1 MKRLTLFSLLSL
13 FASSTLLAQELT
25 FTETSHDFGAINEA
39 DGEVHYDFHFTNT
52 GDAPLV
58 IKQVITGCGCTSA
71 KWSEKPYAP
80 GDKGVIR
87 VSYHPEGR
95 KIEKFS
101 QVTEVFTNLPNPAT
115 LTISGSVTLVKHP
128 YVNYFD
134 PAKGERKTP
143 KTFTPKDDYELVLM
157 RIRQNLYESTP
168 VETMDKNA
176 TSLMKLMTPEGI
188 WPQIDYK
195 CFFRT
200 NWEPADHLSR
210 IKRMAMAYTCPES
223 SLYGNQVLFRAID
236 KAVRAWNEYKPTS
249 YNWWYNQI
257 SVPKIMADILALME
271 VGESK
276 LSDGAVQCFMEMMEQ
291 SDPRKWT
298 GANKMDIAI
307 HHLIRGCVLKNDSIV
322 STNVKEFFEP
332 VCITDGEGIREDM
345 SYQQHGTQLYIGGY
359 GSVFVDNIAKTAGLF
374 TGTRF
379 ALSDEQ
385 IKLFS
390 EFVRNTYLNVF
401 RSHYMDFSVCGRSV
415 SRAKTLDPGNYAF
428 LFKKMKE
435 IDSLHADEY
444 DMAAQRFSQNNSV
457 IGRTNKNQMF
467 YLSDYMLHNRKRFD
481 FSVRAVSARTR
492 RSESGNGENLLG
504 TYLSEG
510 ATNIRVTGDE
520 YYNIFPVWEWDKIPG
535 TTTPAGEV
543 ENHNDWGVAGTAQ
556 FVGGVSDGLYGV
568 MAYGMDDYGMKANK
582 GWFMF
587 DNEIVCLGSGI
598 TSQLDK
604 EINTSVNQCHLVG
617 DVYATT
623 AGKMGKMISN
633 SRLDSEFSG
642 WVWHNKIGYFFPD
655 SISMHLK
662 NEQQQGKWSKI
673 NFNQSDQLVSM
684 PVFNLYVSHGKKPQE
699 DKYAYYIVPGIA
711 SPASL
716 ATYNPADVPII
727 CNEPSLQAVYNQRLD
742 ILQIIF
748 WEAGTLRHS
757 QIKVEADIPCVVMVK
772 GCTTDKPEIVLT
784 DPTQKNNLTVGK
796 EVRVVNAGS
805 ASKNN

>member
-52 GDAPLV
+52 GNAPLV

-95 KIEKFS
+95 KMEKFS

-134 PAKGERKTP
+134 PTKGERKTP

-157 RIRQNLYESTP
+157 RVRQNLYESTP

-271 VGESK
+271 AGESK
-276 LSDGAVQCFMEMMEQ
+276 LSDGAVHGFMEMMEQ

-332 VCITDGEGIREDM
+332 VCITDGEGIRADM

-359 GSVFVDNIAKTAGLF
+359 GSVFVDNIAKTARLF

-428 LFKKMKE
+428 LFNKMKE
-435 IDSLHADEY
+435 IDPTHADYY
-444 DMAAQRFSQNNSV
+444 DMASQRFSQNNGT
-457 IGRTNKNQMF
+457 IGRTHHNQMF

-481 FSVRAVSARTR
+481 FSVRAVSNRTC

-543 ENHNDWGVAGTAQ
+543 ENHNDWGVAGTAE

-568 MAYGMDDYGMKANK
+568 MAYGMNDYGMKANK

-598 TSQLDK
+598 ESQTDK
-604 EINTSVNQCHLVG
+604 DINTSINQCHLVG

-623 AGKMGKMISN
+623 AGKMGKMIPN

-642 WVWHNKIGYFFPD
+642 WIWHNKIGYFFPD

-684 PVFNLYVSHGKKPQE
+684 PVFNLYVSHGKKPKGE
-699 DKYAYYIVPGIA
+699 KYAYYIVPGIA

-716 ATYNPADVPII
+716 TAYNPTNVPII
-727 CNEPSLQAVYNQRLD
+727 SNEANLQAVYNQQLD

-748 WEAGTLRHS
+748 WEAGTLQHG
-757 QIKVEADIPCVVMVK
+757 QIKVEADVPCVVMIK
-772 GCTTDKPEIVLT
+772 GTTTYRPEVLLS
-784 DPTQKNNLTVGK
+784 DPTQKNKLTYGK
-796 EVRVVNAGS
+796 EVRVIKLDGS
-805 ASKNN
+805 SQNS

>member
-1 MKRLTLFSLLSL
+1 
-13 FASSTLLAQELT
+13 
-25 FTETSHDFGAINEA
+25 
-39 DGEVHYDFHFTNT
+39 
-52 GDAPLV
+52 
-58 IKQVITGCGCTSA
+58 
-71 KWSEKPYAP
+71 
-80 GDKGVIR
+80 
-87 VSYHPEGR
+87 
-95 KIEKFS
+95 
-101 QVTEVFTNLPNPAT
+101 
-115 LTISGSVTLVKHP
+115 
-128 YVNYFD
+128 
-134 PAKGERKTP
+134 
-143 KTFTPKDDYELVLM
+143 
-157 RIRQNLYESTP
+157 
-168 VETMDKNA
+168 
-176 TSLMKLMTPEGI
+176 
-188 WPQIDYK
+188 
-195 CFFRT
+195 
-200 NWEPADHLSR
+200 
-210 IKRMAMAYTCPES
+210 MAMAYTCPES

-271 VGESK
+271 AGESK
-276 LSDGAVQCFMEMMEQ
+276 LSDGAVHGFMEMMEQ

-332 VCITDGEGIREDM
+332 VCITNGEGIRADM

-379 ALSDEQ
+379 ALNDEQ

-428 LFKKMKE
+428 LFNKMKE
-435 IDSLHADEY
+435 IDPTHADYY
-444 DMAAQRFSQNNSV
+444 DMASQRFSQNNST
-457 IGRTNKNQMF
+457 IGRTHHNQMF

-481 FSVRAVSARTR
+481 FSVRAVSNRTC

-543 ENHNDWGVAGTAQ
+543 ENHNDWGVAGTAE

-568 MAYGMDDYGMKANK
+568 MAYGMNDYGMKANK

-598 TSQLDK
+598 ESQTDK
-604 EINTSVNQCHLVG
+604 DINTSINQCHLVG

-623 AGKMGKMISN
+623 AGKMGKMIPN

-642 WVWHNKIGYFFPD
+642 WIWHNKIGYFFPD

-684 PVFNLYVSHGKKPQE
+684 PVFNLYVSHGKKPKGE
-699 DKYAYYIVPGIA
+699 KYAYYIVPGIA

-716 ATYNPADVPII
+716 TAYNPTNVPII
-727 CNEPSLQAVYNQRLD
+727 SNEANLQAVYNQQLD

-748 WEAGTLRHS
+748 WEAGTLQHG
-757 QIKVEADIPCVVMVK
+757 QIKVEADVPCVVMIK
-772 GCTTDKPEIVLT
+772 GTTTYRPEVLLS
-784 DPTQKNNLTVGK
+784 DPTQKNKLTYGK
-796 EVRVVNAGS
+796 EVRVIKLDGS
-805 ASKNN
+805 SQNS

>member
-25 FTETSHDFGAINEA
+25 FIETSHDFGAINEA

-52 GDAPLV
+52 GNAPLV

-95 KIEKFS
+95 KMEKFS

-134 PAKGERKTP
+134 PTKGERKTP

-157 RIRQNLYESTP
+157 RVRQNLYESTP

-271 VGESK
+271 AGESK
-276 LSDGAVQCFMEMMEQ
+276 LSDGAVHGFMEMMEQ

-332 VCITDGEGIREDM
+332 VCITNGEGIRADM

-374 TGTRF
+374 TGTHF
-379 ALSDEQ
+379 ALNDEQ

-428 LFKKMKE
+428 LFNKMKE
-435 IDSLHADEY
+435 IDPTHADYY
-444 DMAAQRFSQNNSV
+444 DMASQRFSQNNST
-457 IGRTNKNQMF
+457 IGRTHHNQMF

-481 FSVRAVSARTR
+481 FSVRAVSNRTC

-543 ENHNDWGVAGTAQ
+543 ENHNDWGVAGTAE

-568 MAYGMDDYGMKANK
+568 MAYGMNDYGMKANK

-598 TSQLDK
+598 ESQTDK
-604 EINTSVNQCHLVG
+604 DINTSINQCHLVG

-623 AGKMGKMISN
+623 AGKMGKMIPN

-642 WVWHNKIGYFFPD
+642 WIWHNKIGYFFPD

-684 PVFNLYVSHGKKPQE
+684 PVFNLYVSHGKKPKGE
-699 DKYAYYIVPGIA
+699 KYAYYIVPGIA

-716 ATYNPADVPII
+716 TAYNPTNVPII
-727 CNEPSLQAVYNQRLD
+727 SNEANLQAVYNQQLD

-748 WEAGTLRHS
+748 WEAGTLQHG
-757 QIKVEADIPCVVMVK
+757 QIKVEADVPCVVMIK
-772 GCTTDKPEIVLT
+772 GTTTYRPEVLLS
-784 DPTQKNNLTVGK
+784 DPTQKNKLTYGK
-796 EVRVVNAGS
+796 EVRVIKLDGS
-805 ASKNN
+805 SQNS

>member
-1 MKRLTLFSLLSL
+1 M
-13 FASSTLLAQELT
+13 
-25 FTETSHDFGAINEA
+25 
-39 DGEVHYDFHFTNT
+39 Y
-52 GDAPLV
+52 P
-58 IKQVITGCGCTSA
+58 
-71 KWSEKPYAP
+71 
-80 GDKGVIR
+80 
-87 VSYHPEGR
+87 
-95 KIEKFS
+95 
-101 QVTEVFTNLPNPAT
+101 
-115 LTISGSVTLVKHP
+115 
-128 YVNYFD
+128 
-134 PAKGERKTP
+134 
-143 KTFTPKDDYELVLM
+143 
-157 RIRQNLYESTP
+157 
-168 VETMDKNA
+168 
-176 TSLMKLMTPEGI
+176 
-188 WPQIDYK
+188 
-195 CFFRT
+195 
-200 NWEPADHLSR
+200 
-210 IKRMAMAYTCPES
+210 
-223 SLYGNQVLFRAID
+223 
-236 KAVRAWNEYKPTS
+236 
-249 YNWWYNQI
+249 
-257 SVPKIMADILALME
+257 
-271 VGESK
+271 
-276 LSDGAVQCFMEMMEQ
+276 DGAVHGFMEMMEQ

-332 VCITDGEGIREDM
+332 VCITNGEGIRADM

-379 ALSDEQ
+379 ALNDEQ

-428 LFKKMKE
+428 LFNKMKE
-435 IDSLHADEY
+435 IDPTHADYY
-444 DMAAQRFSQNNSV
+444 DMASQRFSQNNST
-457 IGRTNKNQMF
+457 IGRTHHNQMF

-481 FSVRAVSARTR
+481 FSVRAVSNRTC

-543 ENHNDWGVAGTAQ
+543 ENHNDWGVAGTAE

-568 MAYGMDDYGMKANK
+568 MAYGMNDYGMKANK

-598 TSQLDK
+598 ESQTDK
-604 EINTSVNQCHLVG
+604 DINTSINQCHLVG

-623 AGKMGKMISN
+623 AGKMGKMIPN

-642 WVWHNKIGYFFPD
+642 WIWHNKIGYFFPD

-684 PVFNLYVSHGKKPQE
+684 PVFNLYVSHGKKPKGE
-699 DKYAYYIVPGIA
+699 KYAYYIVPGIA

-716 ATYNPADVPII
+716 TAYNPTNVPII
-727 CNEPSLQAVYNQRLD
+727 SNEANLQAVYNQQLD

-748 WEAGTLRHS
+748 WEAGTLQHG
-757 QIKVEADIPCVVMVK
+757 QIKVEADVPCVVMIK
-772 GCTTDKPEIVLT
+772 GTTTYRPEVLLS
-784 DPTQKNNLTVGK
+784 DPTQKNKLTYGK
-796 EVRVVNAGS
+796 EVRVIKLDGS
-805 ASKNN
+805 SQNS

>member
-52 GDAPLV
+52 GNAPLV

-95 KIEKFS
+95 KMEKFS

-134 PAKGERKTP
+134 PTKGERKTP

-157 RIRQNLYESTP
+157 RVRQNLYESTP

-271 VGESK
+271 AGESK
-276 LSDGAVQCFMEMMEQ
+276 LSDGAVHGFMEMMEQ

-332 VCITDGEGIREDM
+332 VCITDGEGIRADM

-359 GSVFVDNIAKTAGLF
+359 GSVFVVNIANTAGRF

-428 LFKKMKE
+428 LFNKMKE
-435 IDSLHADEY
+435 IDPTHADYY
-444 DMAAQRFSQNNSV
+444 DMASQRFSQNNGT
-457 IGRTNKNQMF
+457 IGRTHHNQMF

-481 FSVRAVSARTR
+481 FSVRAVSNRTC

-543 ENHNDWGVAGTAQ
+543 ENHNDWGVAGTAE

-568 MAYGMDDYGMKANK
+568 MAYGMNDYGMKANK

-598 TSQLDK
+598 ESQTDK
-604 EINTSVNQCHLVG
+604 DINTSINQCHLVG

-623 AGKMGKMISN
+623 AGKMGKMIPN

-642 WVWHNKIGYFFPD
+642 WIWHNKIGYFFPD

-684 PVFNLYVSHGKKPQE
+684 PVFNLYVSHGKKPKGE
-699 DKYAYYIVPGIA
+699 KYAYYIVPGIA

-716 ATYNPADVPII
+716 TAYNPTNVPII
-727 CNEPSLQAVYNQRLD
+727 SNEANLQAVYNQQLD

-748 WEAGTLRHS
+748 WEAGTLQHG
-757 QIKVEADIPCVVMVK
+757 QIKVEADVPCVVMIK
-772 GCTTDKPEIVLT
+772 GTTTYRPEVLLS
-784 DPTQKNNLTVGK
+784 DPTQKNKLTYGK
-796 EVRVVNAGS
+796 EVRVIKLDGS
-805 ASKNN
+805 SQNS